1 MKRKIT
7 TLSLSALLL
16 LGSMTA
22 GAQKKN
28 VLDLRESIQD
38 SEIIY
43 PESFETDTR
52 KMLEGWYMK
61 NYTATDNRY
70 ATDADPGATDD
81 VRRARLA
88 ALPTVIDLPY
98 NQIVGEYIDRYVK
111 RGRAQVAAILGL
123 SNYYMPIFEQALE
136 EAGLPLELK
145 YLPVVESALD
155 PNAVS
160 RHGATG
166 LWQFMLAPAKGLGL
180 EVSSLVDER
189 RDPYASSRTA
199 ARFLKDLYSTYGDWS
214 LAIAAYNCGPGTV
227 NKALRRAGG
236 EPSSHDFWS
245 IYYFLPA
252 ETRGYVPMFIAANY
266 VMNYYGE
273 HAISPVLPT
282 RPLVTDTIG
291 VNDRLHF
298 KQISAVLDIP
308 VDELRLLNPQ
318 FRADVIPG
326 SAEKPYTLILPSQ
339 QVQAFILSEDK
350 IYEYDRDLYARRT
363 TAEPG
368 GMPGEEVSEEPYNP
382 ADLVPAGD
390 DEMTAAIASANS
402 SDATVMTAA
411 APASRAAAVA
421 SATPAAASSAAGT
434 RAARVVTH
442 TVAEGETLSAIATR
456 YGTTVESI
464 RKSNSLRRNAVRAG
478 QKLRVE
484 TTQAEASAPASR
496 QAAKNT
502 PAETPKQTAAKAQT
516 SKKQTAAQSSKKQAK
531 ASSHEVKSGEN
542 FTVIAK
548 KYGVT
553 IDELRAANPNVKGD
567 RIRAGDKVNVP
578 AKKSGAAKKNTT
590 AGKKKNS
597 KKKGSKKRR

>member
-1 MKRKIT
+1 MKKTIT

-61 NYTATDNRY
+61 NYTATDTRY
-70 ATDADPGATDD
+70 ATDADPGASDD

-266 VMNYYGE
+266 VMNYYGQ

-326 SAEKPYTLILPSQ
+326 SAEKQYTLILPSQ

-368 GMPGEEVSEEPYNP
+368 GMPGEEVAEEPYNP
-382 ADLVPAGD
+382 ADLVPAAD

-402 SDATVMTAA
+402 SDATVLTAA
-411 APASRAAAVA
+411 APAPAPRTVAETRAATQT
-421 SATPAAASSAAGT
+421 ATAATGK
-434 RAARVVTH
+434 AARVVTH

-456 YGTTVESI
+456 YGTTVEAI

-484 TTQAEASAPASR
+484 TTQAETSAPATR

-502 PAETPKQTAAKAQT
+502 PAEPARQTAAKAQPA
-516 SKKQTAAQSSKKQAK
+516 KKQAAAQPAKQAK

-578 AKKSGAAKKNTT
+578 AKKSAAKKSATT
-590 AGKKKNS
+590 KKSGTATKKKSS
-597 KKKGSKKRR
+597 KKKR